1 MVAIILIVIILA
13 CVYALLVMPRTTMK
27 PNMNDIACD
36 YAHRGL
42 FDNDGGVPENSLAAF
57 DRAVKGGYG
66 IELDV
71 QLTKDGEIVVF
82 HDYDLKRACGVDVK
96 VSKLTLDE
104 LQAYGLFGTEHK
116 IPTLA
121 EVLDFVCGRV
131 PLLVELKGEDKNT
144 ELCRLVSTLLSM
156 YDGAYSVESFNPLLL
171 RWFKINRPQVAR
183 GQLVTNLLKAKKS
196 GFFLDLAL
204 THMLLNFLSR
214 PDFIAA
220 DEKHLRNASVRAC
233 TSLFGVRLFVFTVTT
248 REHFDI
254 IRENGDNSIFE
265 AFDPKK

>member
-1 MVAIILIVIILA
+1 MVAIILIIIILA

-27 PNMNDIACD
+27 PNMNSITCD

-42 FDNDGGVPENSLAAF
+42 FDNEGGVPENSMAAF
-57 DRAVKGGYG
+57 DKAVKGGYG

-71 QLTKDGEIVVF
+71 QLTKDKEVVVF
-82 HDYDLKRACGVDVK
+82 HDYDLKRACSVDAK
-96 VSKLTLDE
+96 VSELTLEE
-104 LQAYGLFGTEHK
+104 LQTYGLFGTEYK

-121 EVLDFVCGRV
+121 DVLDLVEGRV

-144 ELCRLVSTLLSM
+144 AICHSASALLSL

-171 RWFKINRPQVAR
+171 RWFKKNCPQVAR

-196 GFFLDLAL
+196 GFFLDFVL

-220 DEKHLRNASVRAC
+220 DEKHLRNASVRIC
-233 TSLFGVRLFVFTVTT
+233 TSAFGARLFVFTVSKK
-248 REHFDI
+248 EHFDI
-254 IRENGDNSIFE
+254 IRENGDHSIFE

>member
-1 MVAIILIVIILA
+1 MVAIFLIVVILA

-27 PNMNDIACD
+27 PNMRGITCD

-42 FDNDGGVPENSLAAF
+42 FDNEGGIPENSMPAF
-57 DRAVKGGYG
+57 DRAVKSGYG

-82 HDYDLKRACGVDVK
+82 HDYDLKRSSGVDIK
-96 VSKLTLDE
+96 VSELTFDE
-104 LQAYGLFGTEHK
+104 LQSYGLFGTEER
-116 IPTLA
+116 IPKLSD
-121 EVLDFVCGRV
+121 VLDLVDKRV

-144 ELCRLVSTLLSM
+144 ALCRSVSALLTL
-156 YDGAYSVESFNPLLL
+156 YDGDYSVESFNPLLL

-183 GQLVTNLLKAKKS
+183 GQLVTNLLKTKKS
-196 GFFLDLAL
+196 GFLLDFVL

-220 DEKHLRNASVRAC
+220 DEKHLRNASVRVC
-233 TSLFGVRLFVFTVTT
+233 TSIFGAKLFVFTVTSN
-248 REHFDI
+248 EHFDI
-254 IRENGDNSIFE
+254 IKENGDNSIFE
-265 AFDPKK
+265 SFIP